1 MKKIIAL
8 ATIVFLA
15 SCGNSEKTNDLP
27 KKMVKCDSIKETWF
41 DSTGTEQ
48 LKAYVKCDTVLV
60 EPEKKE

>member
-8 ATIVFLA
+8 AFIAFLV
-15 SCGNSEKTNDLP
+15 SCGNSEKANELP

-48 LKAYVKCDTVLV
+48 LKTYVKCDTIIV
-60 EPEKKE
+60 EPEKEK

>member
-1 MKKIIAL
+1 MNKIIAL
-8 ATIVFLA
+8 ASFAFLV

-27 KKMVKCDSIKETWF
+27 KKMVKCDSIKEMWF

-48 LKAYVKCDTVLV
+48 VRSFVKCDTVLV